1 MQATMDDRQLVTLA
15 REGDQDAFTRLVERH
30 QKMVY
35 NLALGKT
42 GSHHDAE
49 EVTQTAFF
57 KAWQGLPSFQ
67 GKAAFS
73 SWLYRLTVNAA
84 IDLLRQRK
92 KHQGALS
99 LDDPDLPVVP
109 DRGPSPEELSEEHE
123 RRQLL
128 WQAIEPPDSLKDALA
143 SQDWSKSASSSPPRS
158 PTASPSKR
166 RHLLPW
172 LACAAAAV
180 VLVVGL
186 CQLLL
191 PGGADGL
198 LPKAVIEVFQRPEQ
212 DPAAGSEESDPA
224 APDNP
229 DSPQDPSKDTE
240 QQAEQNGG
248 DAQGEA
254 PSPSDRPTA
263 PNDTEDPQSPPNNNQ
278 TPNNPSN
285 PSGDPAPGDPGTDTP
300 PDNNTGDKP
309 DDPPAPAVSRQEA
322 QSLLTAYLAQ
332 QGRTLT
338 LVPLDSSPNQGYWRF
353 SGRDANGNAV
363 TFLMVSCSTGQIHE
377 IPVPPSSTGPGL
389 G

>member
-15 REGDQDAFTRLVERH
+15 RKGDQDAFTRLVERH

-128 WQAIEPPDSLKDALA
+128 WQAIESL
-143 SQDWSKSASSSPPRS
+143 PEPHRI
-158 PTASPSKR
+158 P
-166 RHLLPW
+166 
-172 LACAAAAV
+172 
-180 VLVVGL
+180 
-186 CQLLL
+186 LLL
-191 PGGADGL
+191 REIEGL
-198 LPKAVIEVFQRPEQ
+198 SYREIA
-212 DPAAGSEESDPA
+212 
-224 APDNP
+224 
-229 DSPQDPSKDTE
+229 
-240 QQAEQNGG
+240 
-248 DAQGEA
+248 
-254 PSPSDRPTA
+254 
-263 PNDTEDPQSPPNNNQ
+263 
-278 TPNNPSN
+278 
-285 PSGDPAPGDPGTDTP
+285 
-300 PDNNTGDKP
+300 
-309 DDPPAPAVSRQEA
+309 AVSRQEA

>member
-1 MQATMDDRQLVTLA
+1 MDDRQLVTLA
-15 REGDQDAFTRLVERH
+15 RKGDQDAFTRLVERH

-128 WQAIEPPDSLKDALA
+128 WQAIESL
-143 SQDWSKSASSSPPRS
+143 
-158 PTASPSKR
+158 
-166 RHLLPW
+166 
-172 LACAAAAV
+172 
-180 VLVVGL
+180 
-186 CQLLL
+186 
-191 PGGADGL
+191 
-198 LPKAVIEVFQRPEQ
+198 
-212 DPAAGSEESDPA
+212 
-224 APDNP
+224 
-229 DSPQDPSKDTE
+229 
-240 QQAEQNGG
+240 
-248 DAQGEA
+248 
-254 PSPSDRPTA
+254 
-263 PNDTEDPQSPPNNNQ
+263 PNNNQ

-300 PDNNTGDKP
+300 PDNNAGDKP

-377 IPVPPSSTGPGL
+377 IPVPPPSTGPGL

>member
-15 REGDQDAFTRLVERH
+15 RKGDQDAFTRLVERH

-128 WQAIEPPDSLKDALA
+128 WQAIESLPEPHRIPLLLREIEGLSYREIAQALDLEEGTVKSRLARARLLLRKLLLQKGNLPTGSPSNQLGRKGGMSKLTHAKNMSFSSAPGWTGRSLSRRRPSCMPIWPSAPTAA
-143 SQDWSKSASSSPPRS
+143 SWPRS
-158 PTASPSKR
+158 WRT
-166 RHLLPW
+166 
-172 LACAAAAV
+172 
-180 VLVVGL
+180 
-186 CQLLL
+186 
-191 PGGADGL
+191 
-198 LPKAVIEVFQRPEQ
+198 F
-212 DPAAGSEESDPA
+212 
-224 APDNP
+224 
-229 DSPQDPSKDTE
+229 
-240 QQAEQNGG
+240 
-248 DAQGEA
+248 
-254 PSPSDRPTA
+254 
-263 PNDTEDPQSPPNNNQ
+263 
-278 TPNNPSN
+278 
-285 PSGDPAPGDPGTDTP
+285 
-300 PDNNTGDKP
+300 KP
-309 DDPPAPAVSRQEA
+309 R
-322 QSLLTAYLAQ
+322 
-332 QGRTLT
+332 
-338 LVPLDSSPNQGYWRF
+338 
-353 SGRDANGNAV
+353 
-363 TFLMVSCSTGQIHE
+363 
-377 IPVPPSSTGPGL
+377 
-389 G
+389 

>member
-15 REGDQDAFTRLVERH
+15 RKGDQDAFTRLVERH

-128 WQAIEPPDSLKDALA
+128 WQAIESL
-143 SQDWSKSASSSPPRS
+143 PEPHRI
-158 PTASPSKR
+158 P
-166 RHLLPW
+166 
-172 LACAAAAV
+172 
-180 VLVVGL
+180 
-186 CQLLL
+186 LLL
-191 PGGADGL
+191 REIEGL
-198 LPKAVIEVFQRPEQ
+198 SYREIAQALDLEEGIEVFQRPEQ

-254 PSPSDRPTA
+254 PPHSDRPTA

>member
-1 MQATMDDRQLVTLA
+1 M
-15 REGDQDAFTRLVERH
+15 
-30 QKMVY
+30 
-35 NLALGKT
+35 
-42 GSHHDAE
+42 
-49 EVTQTAFF
+49 
-57 KAWQGLPSFQ
+57 
-67 GKAAFS
+67 
-73 SWLYRLTVNAA
+73 
-84 IDLLRQRK
+84 
-92 KHQGALS
+92 
-99 LDDPDLPVVP
+99 
-109 DRGPSPEELSEEHE
+109 
-123 RRQLL
+123 
-128 WQAIEPPDSLKDALA
+128 
-143 SQDWSKSASSSPPRS
+143 
-158 PTASPSKR
+158 
-166 RHLLPW
+166 
-172 LACAAAAV
+172 
-180 VLVVGL
+180 
-186 CQLLL
+186 
-191 PGGADGL
+191 
-198 LPKAVIEVFQRPEQ
+198 
-212 DPAAGSEESDPA
+212 
-224 APDNP
+224 
-229 DSPQDPSKDTE
+229 TE

-300 PDNNTGDKP
+300 PDNNAGDKP